1 MVISIT
7 SLGRSPLP
15 HDVWMPN
22 GNFIWESCQCGN
34 VFRKLRC
41 KFCLSLDV
49 MFIKKSYWNHENS
62 QDFVEEPQGLDSNI
76 HIPLGFYWESQMIIS
91 HFVEQVT
98 SDLLTCSVVFFR
110 INLLLKALLIF
121 KQYIDKLVSVIPRII
136 AENYQD
142 PVGKSN
148 ELARRPQGLT
158 WNPQI

>member
-1 MVISIT
+1 
-7 SLGRSPLP
+7 
-15 HDVWMPN
+15 
-22 GNFIWESCQCGN
+22 
-34 VFRKLRC
+34 
-41 KFCLSLDV
+41 
-49 MFIKKSYWNHENS
+49 
-62 QDFVEEPQGLDSNI
+62 
-76 HIPLGFYWESQMIIS
+76 MIIS